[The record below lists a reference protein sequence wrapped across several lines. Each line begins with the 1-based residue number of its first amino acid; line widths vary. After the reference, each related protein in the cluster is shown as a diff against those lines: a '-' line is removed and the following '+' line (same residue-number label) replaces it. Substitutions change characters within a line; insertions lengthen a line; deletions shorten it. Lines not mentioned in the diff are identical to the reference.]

1 MLMSETS
8 QINGARQLQPIGRI
22 RAASRWFSA
31 LDAPQEAE
39 ERKLALERLRVEAMD
54 YEADGLIEVALVRDQ
69 ISSCDLASRTLQ
81 RITAT
86 AVAVRFA
93 TA

>member
-8 QINGARQLQPIGRI
+8 QIKGARKLQPIGRI
-22 RAASRWFSA
+22 RAASRWFSS

-39 ERKLALERLRVEAMD
+39 ERKLALERLRMEAMD
-54 YEADGLIEVALVRDQ
+54 YEADGLIEVELVRDQ
-69 ISSCDLASRTLQ
+69 ISSCDFASRTLQ

-93 TA
+93 AA